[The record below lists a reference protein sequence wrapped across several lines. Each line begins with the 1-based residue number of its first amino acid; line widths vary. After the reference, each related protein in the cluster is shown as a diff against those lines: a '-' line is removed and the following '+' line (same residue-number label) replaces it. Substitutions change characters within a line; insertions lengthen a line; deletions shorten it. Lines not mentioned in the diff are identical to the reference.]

1 MAGSVF
7 TGGQRVEKAGALFAW
22 ETDFEIRGE
31 AQRYVSRGGEKLEG
45 ALEDFHVDVD
55 GLTAL
60 DAGASTGGFTDC
72 LLKHGCNKVFSV
84 DVGHGQLD
92 WRLRN
97 DPRVVVLER
106 TNVRYISPDALGE
119 QVDLA
124 VIDVSFISL
133 TKIIPPVI
141 SCVKPGG
148 TFLALIK
155 PQFEVGKGQV
165 GKGGVVRDPQKHLEV
180 IEKIRSFVASLGC
193 EVKGVAQSRLL
204 GPKGNKEFFILF
216 VRKECGDNE
225 DGR

>member
-1 MAGSVF
+1 
-7 TGGQRVEKAGALFAW
+7 
-22 ETDFEIRGE
+22 
-31 AQRYVSRGGEKLEG
+31 
-45 ALEDFHVDVD
+45 
-55 GLTAL
+55 
-60 DAGASTGGFTDC
+60 
-72 LLKHGCNKVFSV
+72 V
-84 DVGHGQLD
+84 DVGHGQID

-97 DPRVVVLER
+97 DPRVVVLDR
-106 TNVRYISPDALGE
+106 TNVRYISPNTLGE

-133 TKIIPPVI
+133 TKVIPPVI

-165 GKGGVVRDPQKHLEV
+165 GKGGVVRDPRKHLEV
-180 IEKIRSFVASLGC
+180 IEKIKVFVASLGC

-216 VRKECGDNE
+216 VGKE
-225 DGR
+225 